1 MLLHISKAF
10 DKVRHHGP
18 LYKLKRNGINSDLFK
33 LIESF
38 LSDRY
43 QRVAL
48 NGQNLQV
55 EKNYDWGSSRVC
67 FFLIYI
73 SDLPSELCCSP
84 KLFADDK
91 SLFSVVKNV
100 NETAKKLNK
109 DLENISKWAHQW
121 KMSFNPDPTKMEKE
135 ALFSRKNLKVIH
147 PNLTFI
153 GKGVHSSPFEKH
165 LGLVLNSKFKFRHEF
180 NRKNFYGK

>member
-10 DKVRHHGP
+10 DKVWHHGP
-18 LYKLKRNGINSDLFK
+18 LYKLKCNGINSDLFK

-73 SDLPSELCCSP
+73 SHLPSELCCSP

-91 SLFSVVKNV
+91 SLFSVVKDV

-121 KMSFNPDPTKMEKE
+121 KMSFNPDPTKMVKE
-135 ALFSRKNLKVIH
+135 ALFSRENLK
-147 PNLTFI
+147 
-153 GKGVHSSPFEKH
+153 EKLYSK
-165 LGLVLNSKFKFRHEF
+165 LGLEYLKDRRCTRRLCLFHKTFNLKSPNSAR
-180 NRKNFYGK
+180 